1 MTNFYAQD
9 ILLCK
14 NQSICIEYDGVSF
27 IGIEWYNVTRTFQGR
42 QKMRKSTIILILS
55 LALTLSLYGC
65 GSTEE
70 VQKYSDMRILEL
82 TKLDNNVES
91 DGFYTAGFGEAVIEV
106 RSSEEEGNI
115 KLEIPVEYD
124 TTNQVYISMVDETHG
139 SILYCSS
146 PAMGQMYKILYRTD
160 DGWDSYEEIDIS
172 SQLDSYPNSLT
183 MSSQETGYIGVAL
196 RNSSY
201 LYHTEDGGKTWEPY
215 VVDESVDNCNG
226 FAPVFDKEGK
236 GAYLILDMKMNSSEY
251 RFRLYQSANGGKEW
265 DIIGEFSLPVYLS
278 RYFLKEDVLY
288 VVDTQDKCYTI
299 DLK

>member
-1 MTNFYAQD
+1 
-9 ILLCK
+9 
-14 NQSICIEYDGVSF
+14 
-27 IGIEWYNVTRTFQGR
+27 
-42 QKMRKSTIILILS
+42 MRKSAIILILS
-55 LALTLSLYGC
+55 LALTLPLYGC
-65 GSTEE
+65 GSTEA

-82 TKLDNNVES
+82 TELDNNVEN
-91 DGFYTAGFGEAVIEV
+91 DGFYAVGFGEAVIEV
-106 RSSEEEGNI
+106 RTSDEEGNF

-183 MSSQETGYIGVAL
+183 MSSEKTGYIGVAL

-215 VVDESVDNCNG
+215 VVDASVDNCNG
-226 FAPVFDKEGK
+226 FAPVFEKEGK
-236 GAYLILDMKMNSSEY
+236 CAYLILDMKKNSSEY
-251 RFRLYQSANGGKEW
+251 GFRLYQSVNEGKEW
-265 DIIGEFSLPVYLS
+265 DIMGEFSLPVYLN
-278 RYFLKEDVLY
+278 RYFLKEDILY
-288 VVDTQDKCYTI
+288 VIDTQDKYYTI

>member
-1 MTNFYAQD
+1 
-9 ILLCK
+9 
-14 NQSICIEYDGVSF
+14 
-27 IGIEWYNVTRTFQGR
+27 
-42 QKMRKSTIILILS
+42 MRKSTIILILS
-55 LALTLSLYGC
+55 LALTLLLYGC
-65 GSTEE
+65 GSTEA
-70 VQKYSDMRILEL
+70 VQKYSDIPILEL
-82 TKLDNNVES
+82 TELDNNVES
-91 DGFYTAGFGEAVIEV
+91 DGIYTAGFGEAVIEV
-106 RSSEEEGNI
+106 RSSKEEGDI

-124 TTNQVYISMVDETHG
+124 TTNQVFISMVNETHG

-183 MSSQETGYIGVAL
+183 MSSDKTGYIGVAL

-201 LYHTEDGGKTWEPY
+201 LYHTEDGGYTWEPY

-226 FAPVFDKEGK
+226 FAPVFEQEGK
-236 GAYLILDMKMNSSEY
+236 DAYLILDMKMNSSEY
-251 RFRLYQSANGGKEW
+251 GFRLYQSVNEGKEW
-265 DIIGEFSLPVYLS
+265 DIMGEFSLPVYLR
-278 RYFLKEDVLY
+278 RYFLKDDALY

>member
-1 MTNFYAQD
+1 
-9 ILLCK
+9 
-14 NQSICIEYDGVSF
+14 
-27 IGIEWYNVTRTFQGR
+27 
-42 QKMRKSTIILILS
+42 MRKSTIILILS
-55 LALTLSLYGC
+55 LALTLLLYGC
-65 GSTEE
+65 GSTETA
-70 VQKYSDMRILEL
+70 QQDSDIPMLKL
-82 TKLDNNVES
+82 TECDNNVES
-91 DGFYTAGFGEAVIEV
+91 EGLYTARFGEAVIEV

-183 MSSQETGYIGVAL
+183 MSSDKTGYIGVAL

-201 LYHTEDGGKTWEPY
+201 LYHTEDGGQTWEPY
-215 VVDESVDNCNG
+215 VVDKSVDNCNG
-226 FAPVFDKEGK
+226 FAPVFDKVGK
-236 GAYLILDMKMNSSEY
+236 GAYLILDMKINSTEY
-251 RFRLYQSANGGKEW
+251 GFRLYQSENGGKKW
-265 DIIGEFSLPVYLS
+265 DIMGEFSLPVNLN
-278 RYFLKEDVLY
+278 RYFLKDDVLY
-288 VVDTQDKCYTI
+288 VIDTQDKCYTI

>member
-1 MTNFYAQD
+1 
-9 ILLCK
+9 
-14 NQSICIEYDGVSF
+14 
-27 IGIEWYNVTRTFQGR
+27 
-42 QKMRKSTIILILS
+42 MRKSTKI
-55 LALTLSLYGC
+55 LALVLAMTLIFYGC
-65 GSTEE
+65 GSTETA
-70 VQKYSDMRILEL
+70 QNYSDIPMLEL
-82 TKLDNNVES
+82 TELDNNVES
-91 DGFYTAGFGEAVIEV
+91 DGLYTARFGEVVIEV
-106 RSSEEEGNI
+106 VSSEEEGNI

-183 MSSQETGYIGVAL
+183 MSSDKTGYIGVAL

-201 LYHTEDGGKTWEPY
+201 LYHTEDGGKTWKPY

-226 FAPVFDKEGK
+226 FAPVFEKEGN
-236 GAYLILDMKMNSSEY
+236 GAYLILDMKINSTEY
-251 RFRLYQSANGGKEW
+251 GFRLYKSSDGGEEW
-265 DIIGEFSLPVYLS
+265 DIMGEFSLPVYLS
-278 RYFLKEDVLY
+278 RYFLKDDVLY
-288 VVDTQDKCYTI
+288 VIDTQDKYYRL